1 MLPPF
6 RDLRVLQ
13 MRHLRVLRTQ
23 YAERYWAGFNRP
35 DSYARI
41 TSWARSCACT
51 FTMMQFTCV
60 FAVCGVITS
69 SSAISWLERPLAT
82 MSTTSCSRSVGAFT
96 LTLTLTSGLGTGINA
111 YIDDTVSGVGA
122 SDAMSVTKTDEN
134 ATGMPGPGSTEPAEY
149 DPDAVSSG
157 IPGMTVVA
165 LTPDDINTIE
175 GIDGVLSV
183 DAVRTITPDYIQAGD
198 GTDPDTTAL
207 EVALP
212 LAYVEPLGFDS
223 SEGAIGQTVTISI
236 TDAERTQQ
244 TLEATVVGVAEEAL
258 ASPTGSSILIN
269 DALSDALF
277 HAQSTGLPEEQAERY
292 ASATVWCDPD
302 ATDDEIDA
310 LKDRLADAGF
320 TGTTIADQLGMITTV
335 IDGIVLVLNAFA
347 VIALLAAAF
356 GIVNTLY
363 MSVQERT
370 REIGLMKAMGM
381 GSGRIFTLFS
391 LEAAFLGFLGSAIGA
406 GIAILAGTGISGA
419 LSETLLADLPGLTL
433 IAFDPASIAT
443 IIILVMG
450 IAFLCGTLPAARAAR
465 KDPVDA
471 LRYE

>member
-1 MLPPF
+1 MKTTDLIGSAVSNTF
-6 RDLRVLQ
+6 RSKT
-13 MRHLRVLRTQ
+13 RT
-23 YAERYWAGFNRP
+23 
-35 DSYARI
+35 I
-41 TSWARSCACT
+41 LT
-51 FTMMQFTCV
+51 
-60 FAVCGVITS
+60 IL
-69 SSAISWLERPLAT
+69 AIF
-82 MSTTSCSRSVGAFT
+82 VGAF
-96 LTLTLTSGLGTGINA
+96 TLTLTSGLGTGINA
-111 YIDDTVSGVGA
+111 YIADTVSGVGA
-122 SDAMSVTKTDEN
+122 SDAMTVTKTDEN
-134 ATGMPGPGSTEPAEY
+134 ATGMSGPGSTGPAEY

-157 IPGMTVVA
+157 IPGQTVVA
-165 LTPDDINTIE
+165 LTPDDIDTIE
-175 GIDGVLSV
+175 GIDAVLSV

-198 GTDPDTTAL
+198 GTQFVASVGSLIPGQTTVLATGEEPDPDTTEL

-212 LAYVEPLGFDS
+212 IAYVEPLGFSS
-223 SEGAIGQTVTISI
+223 SEGAIGQTITIGI
-236 TDAERTQQ
+236 TDAERTQH

-269 DALSDALF
+269 DALADALF
-277 HAQSTGLPEEQAERY
+277 DAQSTGLPEEQAERY
-292 ASATVWCDPD
+292 ASATVWFDPD
-302 ATDDEIDA
+302 ATDEEIDA
-310 LKDRLADAGF
+310 LKDRLAEEGF

-347 VIALLAAAF
+347 IIALLAAAF

-443 IIILVMG
+443 IIVLVMG
-450 IAFLCGTLPAARAAR
+450 IAFLSGTLPAARAAR